1 MELFDTVSGR
11 VYAPLPLDPTRGFPQ
26 SFPVL
31 FGGRAY
37 HFGLHVNVAAER
49 LDARDEML
57 ELPAVDAFLVVRV
70 EREETGG
77 ERETIFLRKVVPG
90 LEYECGDIAFVF
102 RAQRIARRNLN
113 GQGDFG
119 STVTGGIA
127 SRWA

>member
-1 MELFDTVSGR
+1 MELFDTASGR
-11 VYAPLPLDPTRGFPQ
+11 AYTPLPIDPTRGFPQ

-37 HFGLHVNVAAER
+37 RFGFHVNVAAER
-49 LDARDEML
+49 LGALDEML
-57 ELPAVDAFLVVRV
+57 ELPAGDAFLVVRV

-77 ERETIFLRKVVPG
+77 ERETILLRKVVPG
-90 LEYECGDIAFVF
+90 LEYECGDIALVF
-102 RAQRIARRNLN
+102 GAQRVARRNLN

-119 STVTGGIA
+119 SAVTGGIA

>member
-1 MELFDTVSGR
+1 MELFDTASGR
-11 VYAPLPLDPTRGFPQ
+11 TYTPLPLDPTRGFPQ

-31 FGGRAY
+31 FGGTAY

-49 LDARDEML
+49 LGTPDELL
-57 ELPAVDAFLVVRV
+57 ELPGRDAFLVVRV
-70 EREETGG
+70 EREAAGG
-77 ERETIFLRKVVPG
+77 ERETILLRKVVPG
-90 LEYECGDIAFVF
+90 LEYECGDIALVF
-102 RAQRIARRNLN
+102 RAQRVARRNLN